1 MTLLESYHSLCEAY
15 DYQFSLWQDGAQ
27 DFLAPERVAVN
38 RLLQQ
43 MEAYLHSSDVP
54 LSFRAQL
61 LSLYSRNPKQVLEGI
76 KDFFQIQ
83 SFREGIQYYVL
94 NTLSCSGLCLSSCGR
109 TAKWSLAF

>member
-1 MTLLESYHSLCEAY
+1 MSHVHILISGILYTLDGFLVTLLEQYHSLCEVY

-27 DFLAPERVAVN
+27 DFLASDRVAVN

-43 MEAYLHSSDVP
+43 MEVYLHSSDVP

-61 LSLYSRNPKQVLEGI
+61 LSLCSINPKQVLEGI

-83 SFREGIQYYVL
+83 SFREGIQ
-94 NTLSCSGLCLSSCGR
+94 
-109 TAKWSLAF
+109 